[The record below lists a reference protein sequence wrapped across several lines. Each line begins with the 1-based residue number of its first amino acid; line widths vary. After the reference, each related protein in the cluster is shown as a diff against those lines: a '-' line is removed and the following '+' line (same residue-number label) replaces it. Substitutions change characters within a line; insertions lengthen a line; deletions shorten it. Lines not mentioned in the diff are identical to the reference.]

1 MPYSLRIT
9 LLTAVLCI
17 PALCWPDSDIASNR
31 FSQNLADD
39 RIQVS
44 YSDVSASPISI
55 RAIVLEGTHEQV
67 QRLAQWLDEIRKI
80 PHGKKMLDDILMSGN
95 ELLIRHSEWA
105 LQASGRTLAAIT
117 DNLTNG
123 KGEDVEIMFDTR
135 IPEQGSHWVFDSH
148 NQPIEFTALQ
158 NLFHE
163 LAHARH
169 LTKGTWRYYNSE
181 AQAVEEENIFRS
193 QMAESMGLNKVSLR
207 MGKDGIQF
215 WSPPH

>member
-9 LLTAVLCI
+9 LLIAILCV
-17 PALCWPDSDIASNR
+17 PALCWPDPDIKSTR
-31 FSQNLADD
+31 FSQHPSDD
-39 RIQVS
+39 HIQIS
-44 YSDVSASPISI
+44 YSDVSAYPISI
-55 RAIVLEGTHEQV
+55 RTIVLEGTHDQV
-67 QRLAQWLDEIRKI
+67 LRLAQWLDEIRKI

-95 ELLIRHSEWA
+95 ELLIRHSKWA
-105 LQASGRTLAAIT
+105 LQASGRTLAPIT
-117 DNLTNG
+117 DNLANG

-148 NQPIEFTALQ
+148 NQPIEFTAIQ

-169 LTKGTWRYYNSE
+169 LTNGTWRYYNSE
-181 AQAVEEENIFRS
+181 AQAVEEENIFRT
-193 QMAESMGLNKVSLR
+193 QMAESMGLKKASLR

-215 WSPPH
+215 WSPRH